1 MTAKRRNKDRR
12 RRRRRKDREKPASY
26 GKGTRNHEV
35 RNDPLTKGP
44 PTCSNGHQ
52 TMSDTTFEI
61 TCEVKKVDP
70 ELGLVFGWAIVCK
83 EAGEP
88 YFDLQG
94 DHIPE
99 HSMLKAA
106 TVFAK
111 GARMAKEMHVGG
123 GRGTVVFMLP
133 FTEDVAK
140 SLGITNPQRTGL
152 IIGMAPDGEMLEKFK
167 SGELRGFSIGGRR
180 KKDVPA
186 S

>member
-1 MTAKRRNKDRR
+1 M
-12 RRRRRKDREKPASY
+12 
-26 GKGTRNHEV
+26 
-35 RNDPLTKGP
+35 TKGAV
-44 PTCSNGHQ
+44 TRSTDAQ
-52 TMSDTTFEI
+52 MSDIPFET
-61 TCEVKKVDP
+61 TCEVKKVDA
-70 ELGLVFGWAIVCK
+70 ELGIVFGWAIVCK
-83 EAGEP
+83 EAGQP

-94 DHIPE
+94 DNIPE

-106 TVFAK
+106 TSFAK

-133 FTEDVAK
+133 FTTEIAK
-140 SLGITNPQRTGL
+140 SLGIENPARTGL

-186 S
+186 

>member
-1 MTAKRRNKDRR
+1 MTAKRRSKDRR
-12 RRRRRKDREKPASY
+12 RRRRRKDKEYSYDKGYPTRKPETRSLT
-26 GKGTRNHEV
+26 GGT
-35 RNDPLTKGP
+35 PSG
-44 PTCSNGHQ
+44 SNGRQ
-52 TMSDTTFEI
+52 SMSDTKFEI
-61 TCEVKKVDP
+61 TCEVKKVDA

-83 EAGEP
+83 EAGRP

-99 HSMLKAA
+99 GSMLKAA
-106 TVFAK
+106 TGFAK

-133 FTEDVAK
+133 FTEDIAK
-140 SLGITNPQRTGL
+140 SLGIQDPARTGL
-152 IIGMAPDGEMLEKFK
+152 IIGMAPDGDMLEKFK

>member
-1 MTAKRRNKDRR
+1 MTAKRRSKDRR
-12 RRRRRKDREKPASY
+12 RRRRRKGKEYSYHKESPMKEVGTQSLTGDRLL
-26 GKGTRNHEV
+26 G
-35 RNDPLTKGP
+35 
-44 PTCSNGHQ
+44 SNGGQ
-52 TMSDTTFEI
+52 SMSDTFEI
-61 TCEVKKVDP
+61 TCEVKKVDA

-83 EAGEP
+83 EAGQP

-99 HSMLKAA
+99 GSMLKAA
-106 TVFAK
+106 TGFAK

-133 FTEDVAK
+133 FTEDIAK
-140 SLGITNPQRTGL
+140 SLGIQDPARTGL
-152 IIGMAPDGEMLEKFK
+152 IIGMAPDGDMLEKFK